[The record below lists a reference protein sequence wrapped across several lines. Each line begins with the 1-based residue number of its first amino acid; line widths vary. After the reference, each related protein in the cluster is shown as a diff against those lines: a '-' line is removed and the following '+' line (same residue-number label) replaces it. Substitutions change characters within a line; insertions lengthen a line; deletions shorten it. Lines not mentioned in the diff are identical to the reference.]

1 MLGHVRRWLCMSQ
14 EERLGQNLT
23 QLELH
28 LGLLS
33 YQNCEKQISLVKLPS
48 QGILLCRP
56 EKSNIELFLHSTFPI
71 FTRREECY
79 R

>member
-56 EKSNIELFLHSTFPI
+56 EKSFAAFDFSYFHQKGRML
-71 FTRREECY
+71 
-79 R
+79 